1 MDDLHPNSIKLR
13 VTSPE
18 GIQYEANIR
27 SLHIKSI
34 DGELT
39 ILPKHFPLLTN
50 VVVSICHFI
59 EEDELIEAYVGDGIL
74 HVNEEMIELIVEAFT
89 LKPNIDIERARKA
102 KERAEER
109 LNSQD
114 PMIDKIR
121 AQKALIRA
129 EARISLWEKK

>member
-1 MDDLHPNSIKLR
+1 MDNNSNCIKLR

-50 VVVSICHFI
+50 VVISICHFI
-59 EEDELIEAYVGDGIL
+59 EDNNIVEAYVGDGIM
-74 HVNEEMIELIVEAFT
+74 HVSENMIELIVEAFT
-89 LKPNIDIERARKA
+89 LKNDIDIERARKA

-109 LNSQD
+109 LNSLD
-114 PMIDKIR
+114 PSIDKIR
-121 AQKALIRA
+121 AHKALVRA